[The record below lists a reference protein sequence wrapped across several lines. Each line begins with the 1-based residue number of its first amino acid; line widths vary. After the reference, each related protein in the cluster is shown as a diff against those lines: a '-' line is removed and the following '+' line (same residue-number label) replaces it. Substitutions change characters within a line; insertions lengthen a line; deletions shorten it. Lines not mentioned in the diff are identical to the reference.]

1 MLVSTVRASEQNK
14 NYLLWAEMD
23 EIVGKD
29 EATAALVCAFDPSYQ
44 QSYKTLVEGSKLLP
58 IPRGSRACWSEVR
71 ALVPVAKERG
81 EHLNTDVLKQLCE
94 IRDKRQF
101 EDKFKEVFLP
111 RTKMDLSIRR
121 NRANDFFTFLKGY
134 QKDDLIYLFTILK
147 TNFDYIFVCNLMSI
161 LAVSGR
167 EWVER
172 MDSMGAFDNDLSH
185 YIAVAKKINDMIK
198 TVGIEDER
206 WTEYAEAATLCG
218 YRNPPFKGFDPVEET
233 RSLAQG
239 GDEHSYYGFDFQN
252 LCNEELRMEVTPV
265 TNYQDFHTYV
275 TEATWLTAGAS
286 SIGKLEVE
294 VEEGK
299 LKNIKAKKNTVPDVV
314 DLENVFQE
322 CLVWAKQEN
331 YSIIKSELGKIRMAV
346 ASDMP
351 MYLQMSWVNYLL
363 NGAYNQWPGS
373 TTDEDF
379 VTQTK
384 RMYNML
390 ELCSKML
397 GLPFDYAAFDHQP
410 TTEEL
415 KCIVRVI
422 LNAARRNV
430 PISDLDMFDRIASNI
445 INSFDHS
452 FLEWRNSP
460 DRPKFK
466 VEGGLMSGLRFTSL
480 VGNAW
485 NTVMTGL
492 VIRLLTG
499 MGLDTDAIRRY
510 IRGDDSAIYVP
521 NWGMGAMVKLGYDAV
536 GVKAGEGKFSLQ
548 ARAMEFL
555 RIWYEG
561 RCFGYPLRALPG
573 LMQRKPWNP
582 EPWAAEGT
590 IAAIYEVIRILRRR
604 LPHRE
609 AAISKLWNH
618 LKTRW
623 CRNHSLPVQCLRTPK
638 FLGGLGVEGGVGPLY
653 RVVPPIP
660 TGKKY
665 PTWFAVKNQNQWRA
679 TKIQNYYLERY
690 NERISEDRVS
700 QIAKD
705 QLLNTLASD
714 DVPAVSSALRKG
726 WLAQVRHTVHT
737 IELIP
742 TVVEDLT
749 PPIVLDAFPI
759 NDPSLMLTTL
769 RARSELFGS
778 LPGLATVVADYHTLR
793 PKQTLRSWLR
803 EKYPRGAA
811 GLNEFHP
818 SWYIGERIDYLV
830 GKLPIQSERIH
841 PMLTEVWQR
850 MVAIQMNPKKRLQR
864 MSFVQIGAAQ
874 ERSVWNSTLSTMLYG
889 W

>member
-1 MLVSTVRASEQNK
+1 
-14 NYLLWAEMD
+14 MD
-23 EIVGKD
+23 SIVGKD
-29 EATAALVCAFDPSYQ
+29 EATAALVSAFDPSYQ
-44 QSYKTLVEGSKLLP
+44 QSFKTLVDSSKLLP
-58 IPRGSRACWSEVR
+58 IPRGAKACWSEVR
-71 ALVPVAKERG
+71 RSVPVAKEKG
-81 EHLNTDVLKQLCE
+81 ISLPHGVVSELSNM
-94 IRDKRQF
+94 RDKRQF
-101 EDKFKEVFLP
+101 EDKFKEVFPP

-121 NRANDFFTFLKGY
+121 NRANDFFTFLKAY
-134 QKDDLIYLFTILK
+134 QKEDLLYLFSILK
-147 TNFDYIFVCNLMSI
+147 TNFDYIFVCNLMSV

-167 EWVER
+167 GWIER
-172 MDSMGAFDNDLSH
+172 MDEMGAFDNDLSH

-198 TVGIEDER
+198 TVGIDDEH

-239 GDEHSYYGFDFQN
+239 GDEHNYFGFNFQQ
-252 LCNEELRMEVTPV
+252 LCDEELEMRVTPV
-265 TNYQDFHTYV
+265 AKYQDFHSYV

-299 LKNIKAKKNTVPDVV
+299 TKNIKAKKNTVPDVV
-314 DLENVFQE
+314 DLEEVFE
-322 CLVWAKQEN
+322 TCLSWAKQEN

-373 TTDEDF
+373 TTDENF
-379 VTQTK
+379 ETQTK

-390 ELCSKML
+390 SLCSKLL

-430 PISDLDMFDRIASNI
+430 PVSDLNMFDKIANNI
-445 INSFDHS
+445 VTSFDNS

-460 DRPKFK
+460 ERPSFK

-492 VIRLLTG
+492 VIRLLKG
-499 MGLDTDAIRRY
+499 MGLDTNAIHRY

-555 RIWYEG
+555 RIWYEQ

-573 LMQRKPWNP
+573 LLQRKPWNP

-590 IAAIYEVIRILRRR
+590 IAAVYEVIRILRRR
-604 LPHRE
+604 LPHKELNINR
-609 AAISKLWNH
+609 LWNH

-638 FLGGLGVEGGVGPLY
+638 FLGGLGVEGGTGPLY
-653 RVVPPIP
+653 RIVPAIP

-665 PTWFAVKNQNQWRA
+665 PSWFQVKNQNQWRA
-679 TKIQNYYLERY
+679 TKLTEYYQERY
-690 NERISEDRVS
+690 GESLTSERATH
-700 QIAKD
+700 IAKE

-714 DVPAVSSALRKG
+714 DVPAISSALRKG
-726 WLAQVRHTVHT
+726 WLETVRTMVHRT
-737 IELIP
+737 ELID
-742 TVVEDLT
+742 THVEDLT
-749 PPIVLDAFPI
+749 PPIILDAFPI
-759 NDPSLMLTTL
+759 NDPSLMMTTL

-803 EKYPRGAA
+803 EKYPKGAA
-811 GLNEFHP
+811 GLNEFHS

-830 GKLPIQSERIH
+830 GKLPIQAERIH

-850 MVAIQMNPKKRLQR
+850 MVAIQMDPRKHLQR
-864 MSFVQIGAAQ
+864 LAFVQIGAAQ
-874 ERSVWNSTLSTMLYG
+874 ERAVWNSTLSTMLYG